1 MLVPFSLQPIM
12 RYKDFYC
19 LPKYSD
25 GDKAYYGE
33 VEGAPQ
39 IPMIE
44 ARNIDDFERLFHQA
58 VDEFLDRKYRKRS
71 HAKWVCL
78 VAFLGVIG
86 LIVAAI
92 LTCPK
97 KDQHV
102 TAISDRFTSVMNSQL
117 TKDSDE
123 YETLGVF
130 LGNALAAP
138 IIRNFISVDDY
149 VVCSVGKISYQGEE
163 RTVSVGAFG
172 HVFTVSKEII
182 KETIDSSQ

>member
-1 MLVPFSLQPIM
+1 MKY
-12 RYKDFYC
+12 RNFYC
-19 LPKYSD
+19 SPKYSEAE
-25 GDKAYYGE
+25 KTYYGD
-33 VEGAPQ
+33 VEGTPQ

-58 VDEFLDRKYRKRS
+58 VDEYLEWKYRKRS
-71 HAKWVCL
+71 RAKWGWL
-78 VAFLGVIG
+78 IAFFVVIG
-86 LIVAAI
+86 LIVAAT

-102 TAISDRFTSVMNSQL
+102 AAISDRFTSAMNSQL

-130 LGNALAAP
+130 LGNALATP

-149 VVCSVGKISYQGEE
+149 VVCSVGKFSYQGEE

-172 HVFTVSKEII
+172 HVFTVSKEKI
-182 KETIDSSQ
+182 KETIESGL

>member
-1 MLVPFSLQPIM
+1 M

-25 GDKAYYGE
+25 GDKTYYGD

-44 ARNIDDFERLFHQA
+44 ARNIDDFEKLFHQA
-58 VDEFLDRKYRKRS
+58 VDEFLDRKYRKRFS
-71 HAKWVCL
+71 AKWGWL
-78 VAFLGVIG
+78 IAFFVVIG

-102 TAISDRFTSVMNSQL
+102 AAISDRITSVMNSQL

-149 VVCSVGKISYQGEE
+149 LVCSIGKFSHLGEE
-163 RTVSVGAFG
+163 HVVSVGAFG
-172 HVFTVSKEII
+172 HVFTVSKEKI
-182 KETIDSSQ
+182 KETIDSNL